1 MHDFAAVVGSGLPQ
15 VRDLQLTQ
23 PDATAECG
31 ACKQR
36 VRVEQQVRTQRSRGH
51 VSTRLC
57 RVH

>member
-36 VRVEQQVRTQRSRGH
+36 VRIEQQVGTPA
-51 VSTRLC
+51 VPWLL
-57 RVH
+57 

>member
-1 MHDFAAVVGSGLPQ
+1 MHEFAALGPVGLSQ

-36 VRVEQQVRTQRSRGH
+36 VRVEQQVGTP
-51 VSTRLC
+51 VVPWLL
-57 RVH
+57 